1 MSKKMHVPEMTSPV
15 LETNKFSKHMVDN
28 GVIFSTV
35 RDRSYKQAKKGC
47 KHETFGFAL
56 ETEVS
61 K

>member
-1 MSKKMHVPEMTSPV
+1 MTSPV

-47 KHETFGFAL
+47 
-56 ETEVS
+56 
-61 K
+61 